1 MSQSALLRVAP
12 TLFVLL
18 WSTGWIVPRFAMPYA
33 EPLTFLT
40 LRYVIAALV
49 LAVICMAMS
58 VEWPKDRRLIGHAI
72 FSGVPLSAVYL
83 AGVWWSV
90 MNGLPVAIS
99 GLVSAL
105 QPILTALLA
114 PYLADE
120 RITRQ
125 QWTGIAL
132 GFVGIALVLSPALAA
147 VPADKLGGILVPLAV
162 NVGGMVGVT
171 LGSFYSKRYVTGG
184 DIRAVTTLQNVGAAA
199 ATLPFAMTME
209 TMQITWS
216 LPLVLTMVWVVFGMS
231 IGAVGLYL
239 MLIRNGA
246 VSRAATLIY
255 LMPPLVAVQAMAILG
270 ETLSPLQWVGI
281 VVTALGVALAVR
293 KTPAAT
299 T

>member
-1 MSQSALLRVAP
+1 MSQSALLRLAP

-18 WSTGWIVPRFAMPYA
+18 WSTGWLAPRFAMPYA

-40 LRYVIAALV
+40 LRYAIAAVV
-49 LAVICMAMS
+49 LAAICVAMN
-58 VEWPKDRRLIGHAI
+58 VEWPKDRRLVGHAI
-72 FSGVPLSAVYL
+72 FSGVPLSAMYL

-99 GLVSAL
+99 GLISAL

-114 PYLADE
+114 PHLANE

-125 QWTGIAL
+125 QWAGIAL
-132 GFVGIALVLSPALAA
+132 GFVGIAMVLSPALAA
-147 VPADKLGGILVPLAV
+147 VPSDKLNALLIPLAV
-162 NVGGMVGVT
+162 NVAGMVGVT

-199 ATLPFAMTME
+199 ATLPFAMATE

-216 LPLVLTMVWVVFGMS
+216 LPLVLTMAWVVFGMS

-255 LMPPLVAVQAMAILG
+255 LMPPLVALQAVLILD
-270 ETLSPLQWVGI
+270 ETLTPAQMIGMA
-281 VVTALGVALAVR
+281 VTALGVALAVR
-293 KTPAAT
+293 KEPAGGG
-299 T
+299 

>member
-1 MSQSALLRVAP
+1 MSQSALLRLAP

-18 WSTGWIVPRFAMPYA
+18 WSTGWLAPRFAMPYA

-40 LRYVIAALV
+40 LRYAIAAVV
-49 LAVICMAMS
+49 LAAICVAMN
-58 VEWPKDRRLIGHAI
+58 VEWPKDRRLVGHAI
-72 FSGVPLSAVYL
+72 FSGVPLSAIYL

-99 GLVSAL
+99 GLISAV

-114 PYLADE
+114 PHLADE

-125 QWTGIAL
+125 QWAGIAL
-132 GFVGIALVLSPALAA
+132 GFVGIAMVLSPALAA
-147 VPADKLGGILVPLAV
+147 VPADKLNALLIPLAV
-162 NVGGMVGVT
+162 NVAGMVGVT

-199 ATLPFAMTME
+199 ATLPFAMATE

-216 LPLVLTMVWVVFGMS
+216 LPLVLTMAWVVFGMS

-255 LMPPLVAVQAMAILG
+255 LMPPLVALQAVLILD
-270 ETLSPLQWVGI
+270 ETLTPAQMIGMA
-281 VVTALGVALAVR
+281 VTALGVALAVR
-293 KTPAAT
+293 KEPAGGG
-299 T
+299 